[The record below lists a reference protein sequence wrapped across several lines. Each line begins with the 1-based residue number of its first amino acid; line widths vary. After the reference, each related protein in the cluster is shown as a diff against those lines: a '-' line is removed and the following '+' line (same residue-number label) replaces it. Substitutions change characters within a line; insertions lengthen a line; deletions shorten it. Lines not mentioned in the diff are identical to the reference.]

1 MEIWP
6 PNSLL
11 KGVALP
17 FELCIVR
24 KPLATFSSP
33 PRDGLR
39 SWLCG
44 ASRLIPFLFLALRI
58 YLLKIS
64 YCYTMLL
71 YKRAF
76 RKEKGVSTFL
86 TKALKCNSAITVLAL
101 IQMRRL
107 NLQYSPG
114 QQARYLSLLA
124 FRVQELP
131 VPN

>member
-1 MEIWP
+1 
-6 PNSLL
+6 
-11 KGVALP
+11 
-17 FELCIVR
+17 
-24 KPLATFSSP
+24 
-33 PRDGLR
+33 
-39 SWLCG
+39 
-44 ASRLIPFLFLALRI
+44 
-58 YLLKIS
+58 
-64 YCYTMLL
+64 MLL

-124 FRVQELP
+124 LRVQELP
-131 VPN
+131 VLN